1 MTSHFFLTALGSA
14 RFPAAT
20 AVEELAH
27 PVVVEAPVDIGD
39 DIAAPAT
46 DDEGTDPANLAAQ
59 PAFDKDGAKR
69 AGNAVKGPE
78 EGAAVEVDGEAA
90 VDGEEKLPAPPRNDA
105 SNACCK
111 PTLFEIPCPAMVPT
125 RADESKERSKWSD

>member
-1 MTSHFFLTALGSA
+1 MGGKSLWA
-14 RFPAAT
+14 RNQ
-20 AVEELAH
+20 E
-27 PVVVEAPVDIGD
+27 
-39 DIAAPAT
+39 
-46 DDEGTDPANLAAQ
+46 N
-59 PAFDKDGAKR
+59 KDGAKR

-90 VDGEEKLPAPPRNDA
+90 VDGEEELPAPPRNDA

-125 RADESKERSKWSD
+125 RADESKERAKRSV